1 VIDLPEGPPPE
12 AAPDAIAVPVVAPG
26 PVALGGPSLE
36 WQGGLYQRVMDAIYA
51 LPDLFK
57 TSLNISGVRAT
68 DLFTLNSALGASIE
82 QSVVDNLNAL
92 RKIWDTDDQFQL
104 YAFVRQAQVF
114 PDVRLQTDA
123 PNVDPQVLMAIE
135 LKGWFA
141 LAKEGEPSFRYKV
154 TPAACAE
161 ADLLVVFPWILNEVV
176 SGTPKLLRPFV
187 SKARYAAEHR
197 NYYWSVLR
205 GVTGADAAITPAR
218 HQAPYPRKGEKFN
231 DEAVQDSGGNFG
243 RVARGGVM
251 ENFVEELMRQPVA
264 GIPLGAWQR
273 FLRIFSESFTETK
286 LRNQLQQIKINN
298 AESIEHSDE
307 SKAAFANFIEGVERL
322 IISIKNY

>member
-1 VIDLPEGPPPE
+1 MSDHPEGPPE
-12 AAPDAIAVPVVAPG
+12 TAPDAVAVPAAVPAPAPSAG
-26 PVALGGPSLE
+26 PPPE
-36 WQGGLYQRVMDAIYA
+36 WQGGLYQRVVDAIHS
-51 LPDLFK
+51 LPGLFK

-92 RKIWDTDDQFQL
+92 RKIWDTDDRFQH

-123 PNVDPQVLMAIE
+123 PNVEPQVLMGIE

-154 TPAACAE
+154 TPGVCAE
-161 ADLLVVFPWILNEVV
+161 ADLLVVFPWILDEVV
-176 SGTPKLLRPFV
+176 SGEPKLLRPFV
-187 SKARYAAEHR
+187 ADARYAAEHR
-197 NYYWSVLR
+197 NHYWSVLR
-205 GVTGADAAITPAR
+205 GATGADAAITPAG
-218 HQAPYPRKGEKFN
+218 HQQPYPRKGEKFN
-231 DEAVQDSGGNFG
+231 DEAVRDSGGNFG

-251 ENFVEELMRQPVA
+251 EDFIGELMQQPVA

-286 LRNQLQQIKINN
+286 LRNQLRQIEINN
-298 AESIEHSDE
+298 AEAIQRSEE
-307 SKAAFANFIEGVERL
+307 SKDAFAYFVESIERL
-322 IISIKNY
+322 ISTIQQQ